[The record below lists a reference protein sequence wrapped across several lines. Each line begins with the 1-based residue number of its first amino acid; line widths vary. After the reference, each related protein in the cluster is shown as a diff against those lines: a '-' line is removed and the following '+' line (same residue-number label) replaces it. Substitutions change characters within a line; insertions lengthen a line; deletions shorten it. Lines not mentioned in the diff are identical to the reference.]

1 MKKQRDVDRS
11 KDFERAVAAAS
22 EQSERYVFRL
32 YITGN
37 TPKSGRAIENLRD
50 LCEKHL
56 RGRYDLEVIDI
67 CQQPSLASSEQI
79 IAAPTL
85 IKKLPEPLRKFVGD
99 LSDSDRILLGVG
111 LS

>member
-1 MKKQRDVDRS
+1 MKKHSDVDRS
-11 KDFERAVAAAS
+11 KYFERAVAFAS
-22 EQSERYVFRL
+22 EHAERYMLRL

-37 TPKSGRAIENLRD
+37 TPMSGRAIENLRH

-56 RGRYDLEVIDI
+56 PGRYDLEVIDI
-67 CQQPSLASSEQI
+67 SQQPLLASREQI

-99 LSDSDRILLGVG
+99 LSDADKILLG
-111 LS
+111 LNLQ